1 MRGANVAFNFLERRD
16 HGMYPG
22 LDLLPAGGPI
32 SRIPLPLDD
41 DPVVAVCSFVAVATQ
56 DSDDSERESILQ
68 DSDDSERE
76 SILQDSD
83 DSERESI
90 VPPRCFE
97 SPKVSISL
105 GDGAGRRAGRRMS
118 GRLTAVA

>member
-76 SILQDSD
+76 SI
-83 DSERESI
+83 